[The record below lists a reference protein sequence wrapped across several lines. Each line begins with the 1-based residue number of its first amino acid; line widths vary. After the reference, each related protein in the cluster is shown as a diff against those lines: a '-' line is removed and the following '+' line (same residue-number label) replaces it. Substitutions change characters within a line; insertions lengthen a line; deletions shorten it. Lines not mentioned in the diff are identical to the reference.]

1 MCKGSDFVNC
11 DSTLKN
17 RIKRAKGQM
26 QGILNMMDSEESCR
40 DILTQLKAVR
50 SSIDTAIG
58 ILTTNNLIQQIE
70 AQNLIKVNDVED
82 AIKLIVKGLK

>member
-1 MCKGSDFVNC
+1 MKC
-11 DSTLKN
+11 DVSLTN

-26 QGILNMMDSEESCR
+26 QGVLNMMDSEATCM

-50 SSIDTAIG
+50 SSIDKALG
-58 ILTTNNLIQQIE
+58 ILTTNNLIQLIE
-70 AQNLIKVNDVED
+70 ENNSIKIDNVDD

>member
-1 MCKGSDFVNC
+1 MKC
-11 DSTLKN
+11 DISLTN

-26 QGILNMMDSEESCR
+26 QGVLNMMDSEATCM

-50 SSIDTAIG
+50 SSIDKAIG
-58 ILTTNNLIQQIE
+58 ILTTNNLIQLIE
-70 AQNLIKVNDVED
+70 ENNSIKIDNVDD